1 MQNVTVEQDFVL
13 EVVAHIDIV
22 DSVFVFET
30 VVVVEF
36 DHEFEDLQFVAVAD
50 IVDFEIVAD
59 VEYFDLNLLEVELI
73 QVQLVHVHIVMETE
87 KYEQNYFNSNFYYF
101 YMLNIEYKFFIV
113 SLYYYYY

>member
-1 MQNVTVEQDFVL
+1 MQSVTVEQDFVL
-13 EVVAHIDIV
+13 EVLAHIDIV

-36 DHEFEDLQFVAVAD
+36 DHEFAEDLQFVAVVD

-59 VEYFDLNLLEVELI
+59 VEHFDLNLLEVELI

-87 KYEQNYFNSNFYYF
+87 KYEQNYFNFNFYLF
-101 YMLNIEYKFFIV
+101 
-113 SLYYYYY
+113 LYAKYRM